1 MYRTAWVSLVA
12 LTGALGVWA
21 SIRTWSVGGAVFIF
35 VFAMVTAACVRLLR
49 TKEGDPPEWRRAA
62 RIGGGSA
69 AVALPALGL
78 VACFGVAGLTVVA
91 LLAVLSPRALSAA
104 GRWLRLYRHHE
115 AALTGQPRAP
125 GPDAAIAGRA
135 EGTASGSEAAAV
147 AAPSL
152 LEAPWM
158 QRPPQAM
165 DDATLCFA
173 WRTSYVALQ
182 KPWSLALRL
191 RIVQRR
197 QEFLDEFERRNSGG
211 FSAWLASGARAAG
224 DPSRYIAHSE
234 RRPRHRH
241 QQ

>member
-12 LTGALGVWA
+12 LTGAVGVWA
-21 SIRTWSVGGAVFIF
+21 SIHTWSVGGTVFIF
-35 VFAMVTAACVRLLR
+35 MFAMVTAGCVRLLR
-49 TKEGDPPEWRRAA
+49 TKEGDPPEWRPAA
-62 RIGGGSA
+62 RIGAGSA
-69 AVALPALGL
+69 SVALPALGL

-91 LLAVLSPRALSAA
+91 LLAVSSPSVLSAA
-104 GRWLRLYRHHE
+104 GRRLRLYRHHE
-115 AALTGQPRAP
+115 EALTRQPRGPGHDAP
-125 GPDAAIAGRA
+125 IAARA
-135 EGTASGSEAAAV
+135 ESTASGSEAATV
-147 AAPSL
+147 AAPAL

-182 KPWSLALRL
+182 KPWSLPLRL

-211 FSAWLASGARAAG
+211 LSAWLASGARAAG
-224 DPSRYIAHSE
+224 DPSRYIGHSE
-234 RRPRHRH
+234 RPRHRRP
-241 QQ
+241 Q